1 MKKIA
6 LILFALFCDNISA
19 QSVINIDTV
28 GLESSA
34 KNIYS
39 RMCFGDSLTSSFC
52 IVIKNE
58 VKLHK
63 HQYHSEHVV
72 VVGGTG
78 LMKLSDKT
86 FNIKVGDVIF
96 IPKNTA
102 HSVKTTSKEPL
113 KVMSIQAPNFDGT
126 DRIMLEEK

>member
-1 MKKIA
+1 MKLIA
-6 LILFALFCDNISA
+6 LILFSFFCNNISA

-28 GLESSA
+28 GLNTSA

-63 HQYHSEHVV
+63 HQNHSEHVV
-72 VVGGTG
+72 VIAGTG
-78 LMKLSDKT
+78 IMRLSDKT
-86 FNIKVGDVIF
+86 FNIKTGDVIF

-102 HSVKTTSKEPL
+102 HAVKTTSKEPL

-126 DRIMLEEK
+126 DRIMIEEK